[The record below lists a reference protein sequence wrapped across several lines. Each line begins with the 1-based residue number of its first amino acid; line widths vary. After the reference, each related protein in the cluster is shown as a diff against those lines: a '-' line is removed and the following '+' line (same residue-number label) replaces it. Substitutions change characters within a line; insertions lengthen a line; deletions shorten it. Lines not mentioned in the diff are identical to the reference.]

1 MPDHPDRVL
10 PLQGATNF
18 RDLGGYRGHGGRSLR
33 WRRLFRSD
41 HLGGLTAHDKSVL
54 AELGL
59 ARALDF
65 RGQAERAAAPYDLP
79 GVAQHS
85 LAIEPTVVQGL
96 HSLLA
101 AGEPLSVPIV
111 GGLMT
116 DLYRSL
122 VNDQSHRFAELFE
135 HLLQADAPMVFHC
148 TAGKDRTGFAAALVL
163 LALGVPRGVV
173 MQDYLLTNAVYEK
186 PPPGRHGIPAEVMA
200 VLWRV
205 QQGFLDAALHAV
217 EADHGGVERYLH
229 RRLGLSNAAL
239 DARAGKYLVEPP
251 DHRPGAV
258 PGAAVAGAGAALS
271 LSSHAR

>member
-18 RDLGGYRGHGGRSLR
+18 RDLGGYRGHAGRTVR

-65 RGQAERAAAPYDLP
+65 RGLAESAAAPYELP
-79 GVAQHS
+79 GVEQHS
-85 LAIEPTVVQGL
+85 LAIEPTVVQ
-96 HSLLA
+96 SLLSLA
-101 AGEPLSVPIV
+101 ASGEPLSVPIV
-111 GGLMT
+111 SGLMT

-122 VNDQSHRFAELFE
+122 VNDQAQRFAELFE
-135 HLLQADAPMVFHC
+135 HLLQAEAPVVFHC

-163 LALGVPRGVV
+163 LALGVPHGVV
-173 MQDYLLTNAVYEK
+173 MQDYLLTNAVYQQ
-186 PPPGRHGIPAEVMA
+186 PPPGRHGIPAEALA

-205 QQGFLDAALHAV
+205 QQGFLDAALQVV
-217 EADHGGVERYLH
+217 ETDHGGVQRYLH
-229 RRLGLSNAAL
+229 LRLGLSEAAL
-239 DARAGKYLVEPP
+239 KALATKYLVEP
-251 DHRPGAV
+251 
-258 PGAAVAGAGAALS
+258 
-271 LSSHAR
+271 